1 MEIVI
6 IDKSFEEFCAEELWR
21 KVEKNQ
27 RMFLFEKQ
35 NKKVSLCANENDP
48 GMRGKLML
56 LGRGAVGNGKKG

>member
-6 IDKSFEEFCAEELWR
+6 VDKSFEEFCAEELWR
-21 KVEKNQ
+21 NVEKNQ

-35 NKKVSLCANENDP
+35 NKKVSLRANEDDP

-56 LGRGAVGNGKKG
+56 LGRGAVGSGKKG